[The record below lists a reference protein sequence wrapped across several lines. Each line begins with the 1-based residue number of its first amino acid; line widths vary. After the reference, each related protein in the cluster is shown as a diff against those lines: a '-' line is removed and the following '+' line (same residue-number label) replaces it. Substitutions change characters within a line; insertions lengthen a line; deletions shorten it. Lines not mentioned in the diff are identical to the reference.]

1 MAMSAKMK
9 RKLTRADFDK
19 PVMYRGIRIDP
30 LPREYYGEP
39 SALILAI
46 RDEWIE
52 KYNKKF
58 ARSAE
63 QPKKCKRVITCK

>member
-1 MAMSAKMK
+1 M
-9 RKLTRADFDK
+9 KLTRADFEK

-39 SALILAI
+39 SALVLAI

-52 KYNKKF
+52 KYTTADLLSNPSQ
-58 ARSAE
+58 RNVS
-63 QPKKCKRVITCK
+63 VS